1 MPFARPSGERPKLT
15 RNSRN
20 GRRSREQGTE
30 SAVSNRR
37 AIGPG
42 AKERRPP
49 ITKQNHLLA
58 ALKPADYLRLKPY
71 LQHVDLVQGA
81 VLQEPGERVVYVYFP
96 QSGMISILAIMANGD
111 AVETAMVGSEGTL
124 GALAG
129 VGPWRA
135 VSRAVVQIPGRA
147 VRILATQF
155 QTIFHAADGIQRA
168 VMQFKEALLAQV
180 QQTAACNALHGAG
193 QRLCRWLLHTHDRI
207 DGDVIPLTQE
217 FLSQMLGVTRTTV
230 TEIARELQTAGLI
243 RYSRGRIEVLDRR
256 RLEDMACECYAA
268 SKRYEAPRRR

>member
-1 MPFARPSGERPKLT
+1 M
-15 RNSRN
+15 
-20 GRRSREQGTE
+20 
-30 SAVSNRR
+30 
-37 AIGPG
+37 
-42 AKERRPP
+42 
-49 ITKQNHLLA
+49 
-58 ALKPADYLRLKPY
+58 KPADYLRLKPY
-71 LQHVDLVQGA
+71 LQDVVLVQGA

-111 AVETAMVGSEGTL
+111 AIETAMVGSEGTL
-124 GALAG
+124 GAFAG

-155 QTIFHAADGIQRA
+155 QTIFHAAEGIQRA
-168 VMQFKEALLAQV
+168 VLQFKEALLSQV

-207 DGDVIPLTQE
+207 DDDVIPLTQE

-243 RYSRGRIEVLDRR
+243 RYSRGRIVVLDRG
-256 RLEDMACECYAA
+256 RLEEMACECYAA
-268 SKRYEAPRRR
+268 SKRYEAAGRRR